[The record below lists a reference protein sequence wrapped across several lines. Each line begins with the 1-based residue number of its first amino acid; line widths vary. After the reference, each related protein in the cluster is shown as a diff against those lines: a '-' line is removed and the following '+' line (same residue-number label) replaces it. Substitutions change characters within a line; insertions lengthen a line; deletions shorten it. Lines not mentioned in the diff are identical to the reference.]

1 MPARERISITSTEVL
16 SNDYRRLERVSFDY
30 DRADGDTQSLT
41 REIYHVDD
49 GVSVLPYDEEHRVVL
64 LVRQFRLPAY
74 LRGQDAFMLEAPAGF
89 LEEGEIE
96 ACARREVEEETGYR
110 IGSLE
115 KAFEAMMVPGCIT
128 HVVHGF
134 VASYGPGD
142 RVGPGGGLAEEGED
156 IDVVELPIERAM
168 GMISTGEIVD
178 GKTIMLLQY
187 VAWRKL

>member
-1 MPARERISITSTEVL
+1 MPARKTIRITATEPL
-16 SNDYRRLERVSFDY
+16 SDDYRRLEKISFDY
-30 DRADGDTQSLT
+30 GRTDGSTQQLT

-49 GVSVLPYDEEHRVVL
+49 GVSVLPYDLQRRSVL

-74 LRGQDAFMLEAPAGF
+74 LRGQNAFMLEAPAGF
-89 LEEGEIE
+89 LEGGEIE
-96 ACARREVEEETGYR
+96 ASARREVEEETGYR
-110 IGSLE
+110 VGSLE

-134 VASYGPGD
+134 VAPYTPAD

-156 IDVVELPIERAM
+156 IDVAELPIERAIE
-168 GMISTGEIVD
+168 MIAMGEISD

-187 VAWRKL
+187 LAWRVF